1 MTHQALL
8 LHMSVKQ
15 WRRRRRSE
23 YPRKSSENARK
34 VGENA
39 VVSMLTFGAAALE
52 ASAVTR
58 AEFLSAILCIEE
70 VGGWRIERRQRRRRG
85 WREVGKRNSRTH
97 IKVHQLVQA
106 PLGSFR
112 LRNFTNAGFR
122 FGEVSQSSQ
131 LSSSSTMLSTVKSKL
146 LE

>member
-1 MTHQALL
+1 
-8 LHMSVKQ
+8 MSVKQ
-15 WRRRRRSE
+15 WRRRRRSVF
-23 YPRKSSENARK
+23 PRKTSEKASK
-34 VGENA
+34 VGETA

-97 IKVHQLVQA
+97 IKVHPTVQA
-106 PLGSFR
+106 PLGSFKLR
-112 LRNFTNAGFR
+112 HLRNFTNAGFR
-122 FGEVSQSSQ
+122 FGFGEVSQSSQ
-131 LSSSSTMLSTVKSKL
+131 LSSSSTMLSTFKSKL
-146 LE
+146 SKVY